1 MSGTFGNGF
10 GIFAVSGNNAPTT
23 PSTFVVNNPTDTP
36 VAGETDL
43 RQAITLANTTA
54 GDNTITFDPTVFA
67 TPQTITLAGTQLT
80 LGNTT
85 GTETIMG
92 PAAGVTISGG
102 GLSRVFQVDSGV
114 TASISE
120 AIRYFFPVIPGI

>member
-36 VAGETDL
+36 VPGKTDL
-43 RQAITLANTTA
+43 RQAIALANSAA

-67 TPQTITLAGTQLT
+67 TTQTITLSSGVLT
-80 LGNTT
+80 LADTSGLQ
-85 GTETIMG
+85 TITG
-92 PAAGVTISGG
+92 PAAG
-102 GLSRVFQVDSGV
+102 
-114 TASISE
+114 
-120 AIRYFFPVIPGI
+120 